1 MLKNVS
7 YNPRIVW
14 IIPMGLEPHLA
25 SFLLLFALLNPFL
38 MSIYLIDLI
47 TDLDMRVFVR
57 VLVRGA
63 LISGVVFMLFAWGGD
78 AIFSRYLQVRVASLQ
93 VFGGIISC

>member
-1 MLKNVS
+1 MW
-7 YNPRIVW
+7 RD
-14 IIPMGLEPHLA
+14 PHAA

-47 TDLDMRVFVR
+47 TDLGIRVFAR

-63 LISGVVFMLFAWGGD
+63 LLSAVVFTLFAWGGD
-78 AIFSRYLQVRVASLQ
+78 AIFS
-93 VFGGIISC
+93 